1 MNGEVN
7 FNEKNTD
14 LINKIYEYD
23 DIQTNQTV
31 LIPSHP
37 ESNAEPRTIQ
47 AQEIEAQES
56 LSLQDKEIEMIKY
69 ALEKHRGK
77 RKGAAEELGISERTL
92 YRKIKQYDL

>member
-31 LIPSHP
+31 LIPSQ
-37 ESNAEPRTIQ
+37 SDSIVLRPRTIQ

-56 LSLQDKEIEMIKY
+56 LSLQ
-69 ALEKHRGK
+69 EKK
-77 RKGAAEELGISERTL
+77 LK
-92 YRKIKQYDL
+92 